1 MKKRTFEAVV
11 RKLGPVPNPQK
22 KSPLVRIGGIKATPP
37 RNIVKS
43 RRLGGGRGASA

>member
-1 MKKRTFEAVV
+1 MKNY
-11 RKLGPVPNPQK
+11 PISPPK
-22 KSPLVRIGGIKATPP
+22 KKPPLVRIGGIKATPP